1 VNVHRW
7 LIPILLLPLLS
18 GCASFG
24 LFGGKRVQP
33 VEVKT
38 VAVERTPLNLR
49 DPSPLEPRVPQWIII
64 TPENADKI
72 WADLEAKKSNLVL
85 IALTDKGYEELAV
98 TMVEIRNF
106 INTQRQIIIKY
117 REYYEPEK
125 ESK

>member
-1 VNVHRW
+1 MKFSKL

-18 GCASFG
+18 GCASFS
-24 LFGGKRVQP
+24 LFGKRVQP

-38 VAVERTPLNLR
+38 VAVERTPLSLR
-49 DPSPLEPRVPQWIII
+49 DPAPLEPRVPQWIII

-106 INTQRQIIIKY
+106 INMQRQIIIKY

-125 ESK
+125 ENK

>member
-7 LIPILLLPLLS
+7 LILILLLPLLN
-18 GCASFG
+18 GCASFS
-24 LFGGKRVQP
+24 LFGKRVQP

-38 VAVERTPLNLR
+38 VAIERTPLNLR

-64 TPENADKI
+64 TPENADKV
-72 WADLEAKKSNLVL
+72 WEELQKKNSNLVL

-106 INTQRQIIIKY
+106 INMQRQIIIKY

-125 ESK
+125 ENK

>member
-18 GCASFG
+18 GCASFS

-33 VEVKT
+33 VEIQT

-49 DPSPLEPRVPQWIII
+49 DPAPLEPRSPQWIIV
-64 TPENADKI
+64 TPENVDKV
-72 WADLEAKKSNLVL
+72 WEELQKKNSNLVL
-85 IALTDKGYEELAV
+85 FAITDRGYEELAV

-117 REYYEPEK
+117 REYYEPEA